1 MLVAPSSSSLH
12 CRGAHGSVM
21 GKVFPSSRSSR
32 AWSTKAVVLKGA
44 FLPTLGSLHCWEKSK
59 IFKNKNKLLFFY
71 QRNVTLIPVVMLKVT
86 GTYIYFFSLFFSCAL
101 LYNPKM
107 KVWLPFPKHHLPSL
121 LLSGVSPSFLQAATL
136 SHHQIC
142 VGNIPDCSRACRL
155 VFLNNTSE
163 SKAVVFAWKTS
174 NVKESGVSG
183 SFSLL
188 CSAQGTGGGSLLC
201 HIFALPLR
209 FHPDTGET
217 SWKLDFVPAVER
229 KGQRKVEAGV
239 G

>member
-1 MLVAPSSSSLH
+1 M
-12 CRGAHGSVM
+12 
-21 GKVFPSSRSSR
+21 
-32 AWSTKAVVLKGA
+32 
-44 FLPTLGSLHCWEKSK
+44 
-59 IFKNKNKLLFFY
+59 
-71 QRNVTLIPVVMLKVT
+71 
-86 GTYIYFFSLFFSCAL
+86 

-107 KVWLPFPKHHLPSL
+107 KVWLPFPACHLPSL

-142 VGNIPDCSRACRL
+142 VGNIPDRSRACRL

-201 HIFALPLR
+201 HKKPCLSVFTQTPGK
-209 FHPDTGET
+209 HPGN
-217 SWKLDFVPAVER
+217 WILYQLL
-229 KGQRKVEAGV
+229 KGKGRGKRRQG
-239 G
+239 